1 MNCLGSAVGG
11 YDMYTVTDRLREG
24 CHILSATTGRLKDM
38 VEKGRV
44 NFQSISNIKLLHF
57 SSQISLKQVKYFV
70 LDEADRY
77 VKIKIFLA
85 IEMNLFFFL
94 QHAGYWL

>member
-1 MNCLGSAVGG
+1 
-11 YDMYTVTDRLREG
+11 MYTVSDRLREG

-44 NFQSISNIKLLHF
+44 SLNLIFDYKNLQFLFQV
-57 SSQISLKQVKYFV
+57 SLKKVKYFV

-77 VKIKIFLA
+77 IKILFLLNS
-85 IEMNLFFFL
+85 I
-94 QHAGYWL
+94 